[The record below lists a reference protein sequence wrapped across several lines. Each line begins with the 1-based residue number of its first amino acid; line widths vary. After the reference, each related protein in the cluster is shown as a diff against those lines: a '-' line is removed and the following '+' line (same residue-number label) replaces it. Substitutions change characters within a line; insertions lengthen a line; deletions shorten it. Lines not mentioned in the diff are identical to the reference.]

1 MHIRKIPEDLS
12 CGIVVAMKVFGAKWK
27 PCILDA
33 IHRGY
38 NRPSQMHRL
47 IAGAAPRVIHMQLK
61 ELESMGIVQ
70 KTALST
76 FPLHTEY
83 RLTEVGKSI
92 LPIIERMDEWGMQ
105 HLDLFAG
112 VSGRFAEAAV
122 VHQYHD
128 ELG

>member
-38 NRPSQMHRL
+38 TRPSEMHRQ
-47 IAGAAPRVIHMQLK
+47 ISGAAPRVISMQLK

-70 KTALST
+70 KTTLGT

-92 LPIIERMDEWGMQ
+92 LPIIYRMDEWGMQ
-105 HLDLFAG
+105 HMTLFVDADTP
-112 VSGRFAEAAV
+112 FAEEVAV
-122 VHQYHD
+122 
-128 ELG
+128 

>member
-38 NRPSQMHRL
+38 TRPSQMQRQIL
-47 IAGAAPRVIHMQLK
+47 GAAPRVITTQLK
-61 ELESMGIVQ
+61 ELENMGIVQ
-70 KTALST
+70 KTALGT

-92 LPIIERMDEWGMQ
+92 LPIIHRMDSWGVQ
-105 HLDLFAG
+105 HLALFAG
-112 VSGRFAEAAV
+112 VSGSFEEV
-122 VHQYHD
+122 VIIHEYQI
-128 ELG
+128 EQ